1 MRGSLRDEP
10 RFCPQC
16 TEEHGIFQAEWTMGV
31 ITHCSRHKRQ
41 LIDTCPTCDQ
51 RLTWRANLATQCPF
65 CKQNWSA
72 LPSVIEIVPAYQQS
86 LEKLQ
91 NTAQIGV
98 YLQALTAALVHVWRP
113 FDNELPTVQRLP
125 NQSVKELSADL
136 THAYR
141 VLNEQGY
148 IDSWK
153 QKLLTVREPELA
165 SLGENAIMLPLRSLM
180 RATHQM
186 QALTL
191 SSSKQMD
198 SSIFEFKEREELVP
212 LARKKL
218 ATNSPGLLRYQ
229 LDTSALARLLDISNA
244 ELNVLVDKGVVSPLN
259 PSVSIRERWFDLR
272 ALKNVFN
279 RIPIYQSENE
289 TMNLYEQERYLK
301 LHGMSFGLALAMVFC
316 GSLHAIRSANSISLK
331 ALRVKPIELEKL
343 ANRHLAMMLTE
354 HQETKWVSGWLNISV
369 SAVQEIVRTGI
380 LKWASWWPCGTM
392 VDGVS
397 LSNFDLS
404 YMSIQRWA
412 HLNNKRPSHIVE
424 QLKHKGLQPA
434 FENSEVCIYRKTGFI
449 TTLMK

>member
-1 MRGSLRDEP
+1 M
-10 RFCPQC
+10 
-16 TEEHGIFQAEWTMGV
+16 
-31 ITHCSRHKRQ
+31 
-41 LIDTCPTCDQ
+41 
-51 RLTWRANLATQCPF
+51 ATQCPF

-113 FDNELPTVQRLP
+113 FDNELLTIQRLP

-141 VLNEQGY
+141 VLNEQGH

-153 QKLLTVREPELA
+153 QKLLTVRGPELA
-165 SLGENAIMLPLRSLM
+165 SLGENAVMLPLRSLM

-198 SSIFEFKEREELVP
+198 LSIFEFKEREELVP

-272 ALKNVFN
+272 ALKKVFN
-279 RIPIYQSENE
+279 RIPIYQSESE
-289 TMNLYEQERYLK
+289 TLNLYEQERYLK
-301 LHGMSFGLALAMVFC
+301 IHGMSFGLALAMVFC
-316 GSLHAIRSANSISLK
+316 GSLHAIRPANSTSLK
-331 ALRVKPIELEKL
+331 TLRVKSSELEDL
-343 ANRHLAMMLTE
+343 ASRHLAKMLTE
-354 HQETKWVSGWLNISV
+354 HQETKWVSSWLNV
-369 SAVQEIVRTGI
+369 SEPAVKEIVRSGI

-397 LSNFDLS
+397 LSSFNDNYISL
-404 YMSIQRWA
+404 QR
-412 HLNNKRPSHIVE
+412 HGYLNKVRPCRIAES
-424 QLKHKGLQPA
+424 LKGKGLHPTLKNDEVIIYERSELLLIELQILKVTTIKNKAPSSI
-434 FENSEVCIYRKTGFI
+434 NS
-449 TTLMK
+449 